1 MKKIFSL
8 ALLLGFLTT
17 ISNAQ
22 IRLNYNLDQNTNY
35 SSNVVLKQGISQTA
49 MGQTQN
55 IDNDQ
60 GFGITITVNG
70 LDAESYKLN
79 MVYNSI
85 MINSPMVGLSYDSK
99 TATTEPTGAAK
110 AIAAIVG
117 TEFNFQL
124 NKDGSIE
131 NITGVE
137 AMLDTMVTNMGITDE
152 AQATAFKA
160 QMSGQYNAETI
171 KDQMKRTI
179 IVYPDKELNKG
190 DTWSADESVTVPFS
204 MNIQTT
210 YELADY
216 NDDTATINVTSDI
229 FSEGGE
235 LTTGGTTMTPDL
247 SGVQSGTIVIDR
259 KTGLIISSNMEQ
271 LITGVMNMTSPAEME
286 IPMEISGTSTTEGAI
301 N

>member
-1 MKKIFSL
+1 MKKIFSF
-8 ALLLGFLTT
+8 ALLLSLITSV
-17 ISNAQ
+17 SNAQ
-22 IRLNYNLDQNTNY
+22 IKLNYNFDQNTNY
-35 SSNVVLKQGISQTA
+35 SSSVVLKQGISQTI
-49 MGQTQN
+49 MGQTQD

-60 GFGITITVNG
+60 GFGVTLTVNE
-70 LDAESYKLN
+70 LDAESYNLKML
-79 MVYNSI
+79 YNSI
-85 MINSPMVGLSYDSK
+85 MINSPMIGLSYDSK

-137 AMLDTMVTNMGITDE
+137 AMLDTMVANMEITDE
-152 AQATAFKA
+152 AQIAAFKA

-171 KDQMKRTI
+171 KAQMKRTL

-190 DTWSADESVTVPFS
+190 DTWSADESVSLPFS

-210 YELADY
+210 YELTDY
-216 NDDTATINVTSDI
+216 NDDTATINVSSDI
-229 FSEGGE
+229 VSEGGE
-235 LTTGGTTMTPDL
+235 LTTGGATMTPDL
-247 SGVQSGTIVIDR
+247 SGVQSGTIIVDR
-259 KTGLIISSNMEQ
+259 KTGLILSMNMEQ
-271 LITGVMNMTSPAEME
+271 LITGVMNMTAPAEME
-286 IPMEISGTSTTEGAI
+286 IPMEISGSSTAKGSI